1 MANRP
6 KSRALPIAAALLLGA
21 TAGAGVF
28 FCLHWRLKESLMD
41 GMSVNEPTATPRESA
56 AEDEETVPVAAGPG
70 KAETAAEAAQSARD
84 GSEEIASASAEEPPA
99 GAGGEDTGGADNRE
113 LPDLLESE
121 ARKAAGKLLRENAEL
136 RKRNAE
142 LARRNRSLGERL
154 AEAMEALDRDGTR
167 TMPEAEAAAPDVSPD
182 GAAVLDV
189 NAELGLVVVDRGGRD
204 GLRYGLP
211 MTVVRDRRKV
221 ARVRVVDVRE
231 RIAGAAVE
239 DTVPGDWPQEG
250 DRAVPGRP
258 ADSEGN

>member
-1 MANRP
+1 M
-6 KSRALPIAAALLLGA
+6 G
-21 TAGAGVF
+21 
-28 FCLHWRLKESLMD
+28 
-41 GMSVNEPTATPRESA
+41 GMSVNEPTATLRESA
-56 AEDEETVPVAAGPG
+56 AADEEKVHVAAVPG

-84 GSEEIASASAEEPPA
+84 GSEEIAAGPAEEPPA
-99 GAGGEDTGGADNRE
+99 GAGGEETGGADNRE

-142 LARRNRSLGERL
+142 LGRRNRSLGERL

-167 TMPEAEAAAPDVSPD
+167 TMPEAEADASDVSPE

-189 NAELGLVVVDRGGRD
+189 NAALGLVVVDRGGRD

-239 DTVPGDWPQEG
+239 DTVPGDWPQAG
-250 DRAVPGRP
+250 DRAVPARP
-258 ADSEGN
+258 ADSEGK